1 MNNSNW
7 KKILIPFTILLFPV
21 ILWLVLVTGHNHFQT
36 LPIIGPVDVNANG
49 DTTYHTIPPF
59 SFTNQDG
66 KTITDKDLENQ
77 IYVASFFFASC
88 KSVCPKLNEEMG
100 RVQYAFKDYKN
111 FHILSIT
118 VDPERDSVAALKA
131 YAETMRADSSMW
143 WFLTGNKDSI
153 YSLAATD
160 IWFLPL
166 CVQRKTISSTHRI
179 FCSSINKNAFAVFTM
194 ELINWK
200 WIRSSMK

>member
-1 MNNSNW
+1 MNKPNW
-7 KKILIPFTILLFPV
+7 KSILIPFTILLFPV

-111 FHILSIT
+111 STFSLYRRPGTRFSCC
-118 VDPERDSVAALKA
+118 LKSLRGK
-131 YAETMRADSSMW
+131 YACRQFNVVVS
-143 WFLTGNKDSI
+143 
-153 YSLAATD
+153 Y
-160 IWFLPL
+160 
-166 CVQRKTISSTHRI
+166 R
-179 FCSSINKNAFAVFTM
+179 
-194 ELINWK
+194 
-200 WIRSSMK
+200 